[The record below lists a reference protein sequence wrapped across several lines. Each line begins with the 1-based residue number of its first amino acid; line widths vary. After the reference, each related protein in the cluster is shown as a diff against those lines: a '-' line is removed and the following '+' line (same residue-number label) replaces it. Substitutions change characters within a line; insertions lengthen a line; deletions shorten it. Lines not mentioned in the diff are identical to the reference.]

1 MAIAPVSVAS
11 PTSSAANS
19 SSLQDSA
26 NSAFGLSFQ
35 SLLQI
40 IMAQLRYQDP
50 LKPMDNFE
58 FVSQLAQFSQIQQ
71 GQTTNDDLAALVS
84 AQSVSQAASL
94 LGRTVDIPAGS
105 TVLTGTV
112 TAVSLNGNAPTVTIK
127 TANGQTISSVSMS
140 SISQVREGN

>member
-1 MAIAPVSVAS
+1 MAIAPISTTSS
-11 PTSSAANS
+11 PTNGST
-19 SSLQDSA
+19 SLQDSA

-84 AQSVSQAASL
+84 AQSVTQAASL

-112 TAVSLNGNAPTVTIK
+112 TAVSLSGNGPTVTIK
-127 TANGQTISSVSMS
+127 TASGQTVSSISMS